1 MMELPAHPPAVPH
14 TGGGG
19 GGGGKNVNKRLD
31 KMKPGS
37 HVIMFN
43 QSGVPTVV
51 SSGGSGHVQ
60 HVSVVGHVQ
69 HVSVPYEGG
78 IAVGGSEADEL
89 TAKKKASSF
98 KITNVY
104 LSRPPSNDGD
114 DSCDDN
120 EDLEDSH
127 TEDLSDSL
135 SQLET
140 VAALNSGPTVV
151 NGPGLAHAGPG
162 HNTARAAQSSS
173 DDPES
178 VQFRKPSSVTSFRR
192 QSTDKDWEGVYSH
205 QGFGFVTYHNTGSTS
220 YPVSYLDK
228 AVSGA
233 VAVFNSMECEAQM
246 NHTSQPV
253 LGPQDFKTKFKVV
266 KVETT
271 KPLNR
276 GRWTCFDF
284 TDKNTS
290 SSSASEVS
298 KSQAVT
304 SSNTSANSKPTTK
317 TSDLVT
323 SSRPGSTLPRESAEP
338 SSVITSD
345 NVIGSNNVTSNDIVN
360 HPVKSDQEQSDTV
373 SSAAAATVTEDKEVE
388 TLGPPKVEVVRGSSA
403 VPEAVPRQVTAAPAP
418 PTAAAYPSPPATA
431 AAAASTAPAP
441 TSSSSNTAAAGL
453 NISLS
458 QQSVPVIT
466 PTPSQVQSPHTG
478 GNMPDFN
485 ALQNTIGQVIRLND
499 GTLAQVALAPLPQ
512 QQQAVQVK
520 LIPNSGSTNPGQQM
534 TQTQVHQQQ
543 PQVMVNAQ
551 GQHFLVSQT
560 QQQQN
565 INQVPQQQSMLS
577 QIQQQQQQPSG
588 GQQQQP
594 PAAAQQQQ
602 QPNRSQQQSIA
613 GQQQSLV
620 FSQQQSQP
628 QQQPVSVA
636 GVQQQQGV
644 GVAAVAGG
652 PAVNSVISNASAL
665 PMQQS
670 QASVGT
676 GSNVAINSINTGSVA
691 AQQQQPASQQQQ
703 QQPVMVNVSQ
713 QQQTAV
719 PPSTAAGQVSTAGPP
734 TSKRSSTT
742 GMSSG
747 VSSAASVSAAA
758 ASVQSRPAGPVV
770 TVCQN
775 GVNTVN
781 SINSVTSISTLAPS
795 LASHQ
800 NYFNYGG
807 APPSSVQFSASG
819 SLLVNPS
826 LDSGYSAVNSVMG
839 LGIDSEGLVER
850 LEDLVSNQFGE
861 EARESELSELES
873 ASGAGQGSIDHRIEQ
888 AMDLVKSHL
897 MTAVR
902 SEVEELRDKITKLED
917 TVNHLSRENE
927 VLRSNVNPEL
937 TKLEDTVTHLSR
949 ENEVLRANVNP
960 DVLASLLGNRSIL
973 GGLPPD
979 PNSHPALQPPNQ
991 H

>member
-1 MMELPAHPPAVPH
+1 ME
-14 TGGGG
+14 
-19 GGGGKNVNKRLD
+19 
-31 KMKPGS
+31 KMRQQP

-43 QSGVPTVV
+43 DGRMPMV
-51 SSGGSGHVQ
+51 SSGVSGQLQ

-69 HVSVPYEGG
+69 RLPGPSDGNTVLIGG
-78 IAVGGSEADEL
+78 EADEL

-373 SSAAAATVTEDKEVE
+373 SSAAATVTEDKEVE

-499 GTLAQVALAPLPQ
+499 GT
-512 QQQAVQVK
+512 QA
-520 LIPNSGSTNPGQQM
+520 
-534 TQTQVHQQQ
+534 QVHQQQ

-588 GQQQQP
+588 GQQQQQP
-594 PAAAQQQQ
+594 PAGAQQQQ

-644 GVAAVAGG
+644 GVAAVAAG

-713 QQQTAV
+713 QQQAAV

-770 TVCQN
+770 TVSQN

-902 SEVEELRDKITKLED
+902 SEVEELRDKITKPED

-937 TKLEDTVTHLSR
+937 TKLEDTVSHLSR